1 MLKFSLLA
9 FLASTS
15 CVSAIAAPQ
24 PKVTP
29 APVLGPIHARQVAST
44 SSRPSTTSKFTTTWG
59 WYSGGSDAQ
68 GTVWAPITW
77 TTEGNTLVSSGG
89 HVRRCTYSSTS
100 SYISS
105 LSSYSYT
112 TFDQVTSCYL
122 FTTCSEG
129 WLVAAS
135 TSFYCVRSQSVC
147 KTDLLYQTF
156 GASDPMTWM
165 YCDTTSSGAS
175 TITAMFK
182 TKPGPMP
189 ATTSASATTETSATV
204 ATQSIPA
211 ETTTSAPPPGKSS
224 NTGVIAG
231 SVVGGVAVLAIAG
244 VGILFLLRRNR
255 KKKAATTETAAQAQ
269 PFVPPGYHSEKPP
282 APAPYTDPYPQQYQ
296 QQFSPQQYNP
306 HNSMVYSDHGSEMR
320 PPNSPTPMYS
330 ESNAY
335 RTELPADS
343 LSPAPQTIP
352 KP

>member
-1 MLKFSLLA
+1 MLKSSLLA
-9 FLASTS
+9 FLASIS

-29 APVLGPIHARQVAST
+29 APVLGAVYARQIASVS
-44 SSRPSTTSKFTTTWG
+44 SSRSSTSKFTTTWG
-59 WYSGGSDAQ
+59 YYSGGTNTN
-68 GTVWAPITW
+68 GTLWAPITW

-89 HVRRCTYSSTS
+89 HVRRCTFSSTS
-100 SYISS
+100 QYISS

-112 TFDQVTSCYL
+112 TFDTVTSCYL

-147 KTDLLYQTF
+147 KTDLLYETF
-156 GASDPMTWM
+156 GASDAMTWM
-165 YCDTTSSGAS
+165 YCDTTSTGAS
-175 TITAMFK
+175 TITAMYK

-189 ATTSASATTETSATV
+189 ATTPASTTSETSAT
-204 ATQSIPA
+204 AASSLPSQS
-211 ETTTSAPPPGKSS
+211 TTTVPPPPKSN

-255 KKKAATTETAAQAQ
+255 KKKQNTETAAQAQ

-282 APAPYTDPYPQQYQ
+282 AQYTEPYPQQYPQ
-296 QQFSPQQYNP
+296 QYAQQPQQYNP
-306 HNSMVYSDHGSEMR
+306 HHSMVYSDHGDMR
-320 PPNSPTPMYS
+320 PPNSPTPVYT
-330 ESNAY
+330 EGNHY
-335 RTELPADS
+335 RTELPANS

-352 KP
+352 EHRQ